1 MHPHSPRMYAA
12 RNAARACL
20 WKKVQRKGKFFIPAN
35 PAVYEEKIKRSL
47 FIADLAPV
55 HNEDEGKNFLSR
67 IISKYRDATHNC
79 RAYIFANGSEY
90 SSDDGEPSG
99 TAGKPILN
107 AIKHS
112 GLVNVMII
120 VTRYFGGVKLGTR
133 GLIDAYGMTAAKAL
147 EMAEIKECI
156 ITQKFF
162 IVLEYSQMGL
172 ITRLLENYPDSYN
185 PEEMLKNSYTAGQAI
200 NLAQTTAGHAM
211 CYKITGLY
219 NIAHGHAAAL
229 CNRVLFKW
237 LIHKNLPVLKDIAES
252 MNCGTPEE
260 AAEKFNAIFERLNLQ
275 IPEANDQ
282 EIKILSESVNP
293 ERLKNFPAK
302 LDLFTIKNLYME
314 ILNYNGR

>member
-1 MHPHSPRMYAA
+1 MSGRGKKYNEPLSP
-12 RNAARACL
+12 
-20 WKKVQRKGKFFIPAN
+20 VT
-35 PAVYEEKIKRSL
+35 YEEKIKRSL

-55 HNEDEGKNFLSR
+55 HNEDESKNFLSQ

-79 RAYIFANGSEY
+79 RAYIFSNGSEY

-172 ITRLLENYPDSYN
+172 ITRLLENNNALNLKWEYN
-185 PEEMLKNSYTAGQAI
+185 ESVSVIADIPVDFCESLTRELEELFAR
-200 NLAQTTAGHAM
+200 
-211 CYKITGLY
+211 KI
-219 NIAHGHAAAL
+219 IIS
-229 CNRVLFKW
+229 FD
-237 LIHKNLPVLKDIAES
+237 KNLTAL
-252 MNCGTPEE
+252 
-260 AAEKFNAIFERLNLQ
+260 
-275 IPEANDQ
+275 
-282 EIKILSESVNP
+282 
-293 ERLKNFPAK
+293 
-302 LDLFTIKNLYME
+302 
-314 ILNYNGR
+314 